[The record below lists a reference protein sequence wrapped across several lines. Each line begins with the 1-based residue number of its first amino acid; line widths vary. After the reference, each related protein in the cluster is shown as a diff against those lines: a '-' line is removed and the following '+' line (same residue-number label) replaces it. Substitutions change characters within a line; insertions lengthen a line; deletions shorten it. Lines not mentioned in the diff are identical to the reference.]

1 MLANLHSD
9 LAGVIRPTCTHMGEV
24 LYKTFCLLGIHN
36 FNHSCYALLQN
47 AQAHVRSIA
56 MQLVQDLR
64 TLRALAEYLLRFD
77 AVTFLMY
84 LENLRATE
92 GVTSVWLFHD
102 AAHTIFEQVCI
113 LGSMLKARAYK

>member
-1 MLANLHSD
+1 MTQTSW
-9 LAGVIRPTCTHMGEV
+9 RCV
-24 LYKTFCLLGIHN
+24 L
-36 FNHSCYALLQN
+36 
-47 AQAHVRSIA
+47 
-56 MQLVQDLR
+56 QLVQDLR

-102 AAHTIFEQVCI
+102 AAHTIFEQVC
-113 LGSMLKARAYK
+113 SCCM

>member
-1 MLANLHSD
+1 MQLLFKVLGHSYLACC
-9 LAGVIRPTCTHMGEV
+9 AVPTTLLSHLEASCRNC
-24 LYKTFCLLGIHN
+24 FC
-36 FNHSCYALLQN
+36 
-47 AQAHVRSIA
+47 V
-56 MQLVQDLR
+56 QLVQDLR

-102 AAHTIFEQVCI
+102 AAHTIFEQVCC
-113 LGSMLKARAYK
+113 A

>member
-1 MLANLHSD
+1 
-9 LAGVIRPTCTHMGEV
+9 
-24 LYKTFCLLGIHN
+24 
-36 FNHSCYALLQN
+36 
-47 AQAHVRSIA
+47 

-113 LGSMLKARAYK
+113 LGSCSRQWHTSVAHAKVLLCYTRHAMQAVSLLSQVQGSSTTFASCALI

>member
-1 MLANLHSD
+1 MYCNA
-9 LAGVIRPTCTHMGEV
+9 AG
-24 LYKTFCLLGIHN
+24 
-36 FNHSCYALLQN
+36 A
-47 AQAHVRSIA
+47 RSVA

-102 AAHTIFEQVCI
+102 AAHTIFEQVCMFGFCAEGNGVQVLCMPTYCFAI
-113 LGSMLKARAYK
+113 HAV

>member
-1 MLANLHSD
+1 
-9 LAGVIRPTCTHMGEV
+9 
-24 LYKTFCLLGIHN
+24 
-36 FNHSCYALLQN
+36 
-47 AQAHVRSIA
+47 

-102 AAHTIFEQVCI
+102 AAHTIFEQVCCTQATN
-113 LGSMLKARAYK
+113 LETLLPASLHCTA

>member
-1 MLANLHSD
+1 
-9 LAGVIRPTCTHMGEV
+9 
-24 LYKTFCLLGIHN
+24 
-36 FNHSCYALLQN
+36 
-47 AQAHVRSIA
+47 

-102 AAHTIFEQVCI
+102 AAHTIFEQVITQDCPRI
-113 LGSMLKARAYK
+113 CSHEAFDSSQVLYCCCTEIEMPGLT

>member
-1 MLANLHSD
+1 
-9 LAGVIRPTCTHMGEV
+9 
-24 LYKTFCLLGIHN
+24 
-36 FNHSCYALLQN
+36 
-47 AQAHVRSIA
+47 
-56 MQLVQDLR
+56 MQLVQDLK

-102 AAHTIFEQVCI
+102 AAHTIFEQVPLLP
-113 LGSMLKARAYK
+113 LGQCCHSCMHCSTVTYKLVCAAQTDQIMLCSQKQVKVWSYQGAACQSASARFEQHA

>member
-1 MLANLHSD
+1 
-9 LAGVIRPTCTHMGEV
+9 
-24 LYKTFCLLGIHN
+24 
-36 FNHSCYALLQN
+36 
-47 AQAHVRSIA
+47 

-102 AAHTIFEQVCI
+102 AAHTIFEQVTTQDCAPRGMAVVTVS
-113 LGSMLKARAYK
+113 LQQLSKMTMA

>member
-1 MLANLHSD
+1 MLL
-9 LAGVIRPTCTHMGEV
+9 
-24 LYKTFCLLGIHN
+24 
-36 FNHSCYALLQN
+36 
-47 AQAHVRSIA
+47 
-56 MQLVQDLR
+56 QLVQDLR

-102 AAHTIFEQVCI
+102 AAHTIFEQVCFLPQQI
-113 LGSMLKARAYK
+113 SMTMYHTFTVIASRAAVSRIRLKVSLQIALVPMHVL

>member
-1 MLANLHSD
+1 
-9 LAGVIRPTCTHMGEV
+9 
-24 LYKTFCLLGIHN
+24 
-36 FNHSCYALLQN
+36 
-47 AQAHVRSIA
+47 

-113 LGSMLKARAYK
+113 LRFRAEGSCVYVLCVPGCCFATYAMQCKQSCLSGV

>member
-1 MLANLHSD
+1 
-9 LAGVIRPTCTHMGEV
+9 
-24 LYKTFCLLGIHN
+24 
-36 FNHSCYALLQN
+36 
-47 AQAHVRSIA
+47 

-64 TLRALAEYLLRFD
+64 TLRGLAEYLLRFD

-102 AAHTIFEQVCI
+102 AAHTIFEQVCV
-113 LGSMLKARAYK
+113 LEFHAEGNSVQVLCMSTYCFAVHAMQCKQSCLSDV

>member
-1 MLANLHSD
+1 
-9 LAGVIRPTCTHMGEV
+9 
-24 LYKTFCLLGIHN
+24 
-36 FNHSCYALLQN
+36 
-47 AQAHVRSIA
+47 

-113 LGSMLKARAYK
+113 LGFHAEGNCAHVLCMPMYWFAAHAMQCKQSCLSVV

>member
-1 MLANLHSD
+1 
-9 LAGVIRPTCTHMGEV
+9 
-24 LYKTFCLLGIHN
+24 
-36 FNHSCYALLQN
+36 
-47 AQAHVRSIA
+47 

-102 AAHTIFEQVCI
+102 AAHTIFEQVCCTQAANF
-113 LGSMLKARAYK
+113 GKMLLAASVKPLV

>member
-1 MLANLHSD
+1 
-9 LAGVIRPTCTHMGEV
+9 
-24 LYKTFCLLGIHN
+24 
-36 FNHSCYALLQN
+36 
-47 AQAHVRSIA
+47 

-113 LGSMLKARAYK
+113 LGYHAEGNGIQGLCMPMYFFAIHALQCRQRCLSVVERIG

>member
-1 MLANLHSD
+1 
-9 LAGVIRPTCTHMGEV
+9 
-24 LYKTFCLLGIHN
+24 
-36 FNHSCYALLQN
+36 
-47 AQAHVRSIA
+47 

-102 AAHTIFEQVCI
+102 AAHTIFEQVCM
-113 LGSMLKARAYK
+113 LGLHAEGSRVHVFCVPMCGFVTHAMQCKQSCLSVV

>member
-1 MLANLHSD
+1 MLANW
-9 LAGVIRPTCTHMGEV
+9 V
-24 LYKTFCLLGIHN
+24 LRFPPPQYQVQ
-36 FNHSCYALLQN
+36 YYLLQLPFKVL
-47 AQAHVRSIA
+47 AVHTLHVVMYLQHCSVSWRPLA
-56 MQLVQDLR
+56 DTCFCMQLVQDLR

-102 AAHTIFEQVCI
+102 AAHTIFEQV
-113 LGSMLKARAYK
+113 R